1 MPYIPTRDGD
11 TIFIADPEEAR
22 KKYEEQFGVEAT
34 EAAAPPAQPQQQQQ
48 PKEEKKEGNQFLN
61 LLRRNIGTGIS
72 LSPLPGAPILGAL
85 SQVPVDKEGTTAG
98 EEAARIF
105 ADAPRRVVS
114 DIAAASDMGA
124 TLSQDAGG
132 SILGPIPQKG
142 QGLEELRAEE
152 DKKIQQ
158 TAVALEALQKTGK
171 DPQGFSYGI
180 RPSVPILG
188 PIFSEEG
195 TYAETAGPKTAAG
208 KLASSVLAAILF
220 DRGVSAAFKAPSTG
234 TNITKILKAKDVAA
248 GLRSMGSYFV
258 KELVPDVVQDAMFF
272 LPDAPAELQAELKDI
287 RALETEEERLLRV
300 QALVA
305 DDDNDFDFYASALEE
320 IQTGAFFSIGLRASL
335 KAGNEIVR
343 NLAAG
348 VEPGKAID
356 AAADTATKQFEPQL
370 ELEAQNKLNL
380 QLEENIGNSTAQLHN
395 RIDQNVQNV
404 AFGAR
409 AGAESYLQKQ
419 EEFIPNLDRIQGELN
434 EIPDVAP
441 QLTEL
446 QQQVSSLQK
455 TLSVTTPEQIA
466 AKRTMLSKRLA
477 EYEKAVRKDPEWI
490 NKSTGT
496 GKKRSRNRTKFEKAL
511 RAAENLQQLEVAQT
525 KFDNLSSVE
534 ASRVTKTNELEQ
546 ATASAGEAFIPFNNA
561 INDARIL
568 VNGLDELSGKRQS
581 YLEARN
587 AQLFRE
593 NRLDEIDRD
602 YRLPGAYG
610 EAYGELKELVETA
623 EIAVASGNV
632 NPEFV
637 KQFVKRADEI
647 HNKVIENGG
656 LAPTLPELPAALRGR
671 EEEEIPKEIE
681 EALKPEKT
689 RLEPKAETPFVNYV
703 PVTKQGDEIVID
715 TDAQINPIENAI
727 EGDDIGVSPEQ
738 MVRATKQYLDLDQ
751 DPTATKEALEEFE
764 KYQADI
770 AKIYDDV
777 LARTGNEE
785 IAERA
790 ATKMRNTNA
799 KKYTEFF
806 GNAKAIAAVIN
817 SFDRQRILP
826 GQYAKAFRTLANLSI
841 GTADTELRMIA
852 SFAES
857 QKFGKDVQ
865 KNLNKIM
872 VPVAT
877 LESNAAATLSAARD
891 LRKIL
896 NNEPGVEGLDRI
908 TAQSRFANQFSVFV
922 ANAKAL
928 DELFYGV
935 GNALAQ
941 FSRAR
946 RLTGFEGRNPEAL
959 FNEFNMQL
967 LKMGGTDVFTKS
979 LSDKATTAKVQLD
992 QGIGSLF
999 KKIKKGEEIT
1009 NEELAGLENLV
1020 EQVYESNGNLEN
1032 LKALELTA
1040 DGVLA
1045 NLQIGSP
1052 LSNPATI
1059 VSIPLQGIPETAAE
1073 LTGQTISGTISGTM
1087 AKFLGKNDI
1096 AKENLREA
1104 RVAGQTLLQLRN
1116 VIGEATDI
1124 TMKRFIY
1131 GKAITDPAQ
1140 AADAAYQLRRSG
1152 GLRREEAIAQDLKA
1166 EKVQIPFTKFVLEK
1180 GKTNPQIFDAI
1191 NNARVLTKVFHDYM
1205 APGEAWAK
1213 RGFFGKYV
1221 LGAPTTAMRGMGLG
1235 KQSYYPGGENVNLTL
1250 FGQLAS
1256 TGDELSTALFANA
1269 RRRALVIE
1277 EVDDA
1282 IAAGT
1287 IERAKRGDEIKKRI
1301 ADRTSAVY
1309 QPVKVGFDQ
1318 ETIGYS
1324 IMDEQILELTR
1335 AVNLTTELTGPLKA
1349 VEESVNIL
1357 RKSKI
1362 PLVSA
1367 FGRDIFPFLV
1377 SPLNGVKRAVKLA
1390 YGVEVLQFGVDV
1402 GRLGGQK
1409 VKDIVLPNRVIDET
1423 KRFESKYFHSDPK
1436 VRIRAQG
1443 ALALAFGVQSLAW
1456 FLVRDGNQDI
1466 TGGLENTYR
1475 ETQGARDPYTMKLG
1489 DMMIPYRYLP
1499 LIGSAIAL
1507 QANVRDMQQFSPNK
1521 GLDGVIAIGM
1531 AAMANTILETPALAG
1546 FEKAY
1551 KALTSMGQGDVT
1563 RMQKLAAT
1571 AVGKASDPYL
1581 NLRKVVVEGFD
1592 PRKPASPVTAFVP
1605 KSFYE
1610 TGKLGEMSP
1619 SGAVATAQSVTNLA
1633 AGAYGVAAEYSGV
1646 GLLAESLATV
1656 YKGMVGE
1663 DMDVRTASR
1672 KALWYGKPGET
1683 INANHAGKWYPL
1695 QAALGRYWAFPDK
1708 LEGDPVAKEMVYN
1721 LIGPPR
1727 NTLFKGV
1734 TINQSL
1740 LNEFNHFLNSEGI
1753 FYDYKGNRH
1762 VGMYGALK
1770 AFIESPLY
1778 KSYPSVDSPFKQVT
1792 APNPLFPLTF
1802 ENVADADWDRKENQR
1817 AQMLKQERD
1826 RLISIAKDQYLFGE
1840 NPGQTYKAPE
1850 ELKQLVL
1857 ELRGGLR

>member
-1 MPYIPTRDGD
+1 MRDGD
-11 TIFIADPEEAR
+11 TIFIADPEKAR
-22 KKYEEQFGVEAT
+22 KQYEEQWGVGDT
-34 EAAAPPAQPQQQQQ
+34 KAAAPSVQPQQQQQ
-48 PKEEKKEGNQFLN
+48 QQPEEEEEKGDNQFLN

-105 ADAPRRVVS
+105 GDAPRRVVS
-114 DIAAASDMGA
+114 DIAAATDIGA
-124 TLSQDAGG
+124 TLSQGASGG
-132 SILGPIPQKG
+132 ILGPIPKKG
-142 QGLEELRAEE
+142 QGPEELRAEE
-152 DKKIQQ
+152 EKAKQQ

-188 PIFSEEG
+188 PLFSEEG
-195 TYAETAGPKTAAG
+195 GYAQAVGPKTAAG

-234 TNITKILKAKDVAA
+234 TNITKILKAKDVAT

-272 LPDAPAELQAELKDI
+272 LPDAPTELQAELKDI
-287 RALETEEERLLRV
+287 RALETEEERLLRI

-305 DDDNDFDFYASALEE
+305 DDDNDFDFFASALEE

-370 ELEAQNKLNL
+370 ELEAQEKLKL

-395 RIDQNVQNV
+395 RIDENIQNV

-534 ASRVTKTNELEQ
+534 ASRVNKLNELDQ
-546 ATASAGEAFIPFNNA
+546 ASATAGEAFIPFNNA

-568 VNGLDELSGKRQS
+568 VNGLDELSKQRQGF
-581 YLEARN
+581 LEARN
-587 AQLFRE
+587 AQMFRE

-602 YRLPGAYG
+602 YRLPGPYG

-656 LAPTLPELPAALRGR
+656 LAPTFPELPASLRGR
-671 EEEEIPKEIE
+671 EEEEVPKEIE

-689 RLEPKAETPFVNYV
+689 RLEPKAETPFVNNV
-703 PVTKQGDEIVID
+703 PVTKQNDEIVID

-751 DPTATKEALEEFE
+751 NPTATKETLEEFE
-764 KYQADI
+764 KYYGEVTKNFDE
-770 AKIYDDV
+770 V
-777 LARTGNEE
+777 FARTNDEE
-785 IAERA
+785 IAAKA
-790 ATKMRNTNA
+790 AYKIRNTNA
-799 KKYTEFF
+799 KKYTEKLE
-806 GNAKAIAAVIN
+806 NAPAIAAVIK
-817 SFDRQRILP
+817 SFDRQRILS
-826 GQYAKAFRTLANLSI
+826 GQYAKAFRTALTFQS
-841 GTADTELRMIA
+841 GPGQREMRMIA
-852 SFAES
+852 SYAES
-857 QKFGKDVQ
+857 QKLGKDIQ
-865 KNLNKIM
+865 QNLNKIM

-877 LESNAAATLSAARD
+877 LESNAAATLAAARD
-891 LRKIL
+891 LRKIY
-896 NNEPGVEGLDRI
+896 NNEPVEGLDRI

-922 ANAKAL
+922 ANARAL

-935 GNALAQ
+935 GTALRTFAQKNRIQGFKENA
-941 FSRAR
+941 
-946 RLTGFEGRNPEAL
+946 PELL
-959 FNEFNMQL
+959 FNEFNRQL
-967 LKMGGTDVFTKS
+967 LKQGNADVFSKS
-979 LSDKATTAKVQLD
+979 LAEQAKTVRKELD
-992 QGIGSLF
+992 QGIGTLF
-999 KKIKKGEEIT
+999 NKVKKGEDLTPQEI
-1009 NEELAGLENLV
+1009 EGLENLV
-1020 EQVYESNGNLEN
+1020 EKVYESGGNLEN
-1032 LKALELTA
+1032 LKAIEMTA

-1045 NLQIGSP
+1045 NLQIGGP

-1059 VSIPLQGIPETAAE
+1059 ASIPIQGVPETALE
-1073 LTGQTISGTISGTM
+1073 LTGQAVSGTITGKT
-1087 AKFLGKNDI
+1087 AQFLGKNEI
-1096 AKENLREA
+1096 AKENLTEA
-1104 RVAGQTLLQLRN
+1104 RLASETLLQFFN
-1116 VIGEATDI
+1116 VIEEALDI
-1124 TMKRFIY
+1124 TYKRFVY
-1131 GKAITDPAQ
+1131 GKAITDPNQ
-1140 AADAAYQLRRSG
+1140 AADAAYQLRRQG
-1152 GLRREEAIAQDLKA
+1152 GLRREEQIAQDLKA
-1166 EKVQIPFTKFVLEK
+1166 EQIKIPFTRFVLEK
-1180 GKTNPQIFDAI
+1180 SKTNPEIYDAI
-1191 NNARVLTKVFHDYM
+1191 NKARVFTKVFHDYM
-1205 APGEAWAK
+1205 APGEAWNK
-1213 RGFFGKYV
+1213 RGLLTSIVG
-1221 LGAPTTAMRGMGLG
+1221 LPTTMARNLTGLG
-1235 KQSYYPGGENVNLTL
+1235 TKSYYAGGENVNLSL

-1256 TGDELSTALFANA
+1256 TADEFSTAIFANA
-1269 RRRALVIE
+1269 RRRALAVM
-1277 EVDDA
+1277 EVDEA
-1282 IAAGT
+1282 IASGT
-1287 IERAKRGDEIKKRI
+1287 IKMEDRADEIKKVI
-1301 ADRTSAVY
+1301 ADRTKSIY

-1335 AVNLTTELTGPLKA
+1335 AVNLTTELTGMSKG
-1349 VEESVNIL
+1349 VENSINEL
-1357 RKSKI
+1357 RKSKH
-1362 PLVSA
+1362 PVLA
-1367 FGRDIFPFLV
+1367 TFGRDIFPFLV
-1377 SPLNGVKRAVKLA
+1377 SPINGIKRAVKIS
-1390 YGVEVLQFGVDV
+1390 YGGEIIQFGADV
-1402 GRLGGQK
+1402 TRLGLQEARQLILPKGTTEA
-1409 VKDIVLPNRVIDET
+1409 VK
-1423 KRFESKYFHSDPK
+1423 KFESKYFHSDPK
-1436 VRIRAQG
+1436 IRIRAQG
-1443 ALALAFGVQSLAW
+1443 SLALAVGIQSLAW

-1475 ETQGARDPYTMKLG
+1475 ETEGARDPYTIKVG
-1489 DMMIPYRYLP
+1489 GMMIPYRYLP
-1499 LIGSAIAL
+1499 LFGNALAL
-1507 QANVRDMQQFSPNK
+1507 QANMRDFQQFSNNK
-1521 GLDGVIAIGM
+1521 GFSDVIGLGM
-1531 AAMANTILETPALAG
+1531 VAMANTILETPALAG

-1551 KALTSMGQGDVT
+1551 KAFASMKTGDPSRV
-1563 RMQKLAAT
+1563 QKLIANAISKT
-1571 AVGKASDPYL
+1571 GDPYL
-1581 NLRKVVVEGFD
+1581 NLRKVIIQGVD
-1592 PRKPASPVTAFVP
+1592 PAKPASPITRYVP

-1610 TGKLGEMSP
+1610 QGNLLDKGIENPLDFTNNVWELAGGGMGVAIEYSSFGVL
-1619 SGAVATAQSVTNLA
+1619 ADAIATAYQ
-1633 AGAYGVAAEYSGV
+1633 GA
-1646 GLLAESLATV
+1646 
-1656 YKGMVGE
+1656 VGE
-1663 DMDVRTASR
+1663 DENIRLSSR

-1695 QAALGRYWAFPDK
+1695 QAALGRYWPFPDK
-1708 LEGDPVAKEMVYN
+1708 LETDVVAKEMVYN
-1721 LIGPPR
+1721 LIEPPR
-1727 NTLFKGV
+1727 NTVFNGV
-1734 TINQSL
+1734 TVNQSV
-1740 LNEFNHFLNSEGI
+1740 LNDFNHFLNSEAV
-1753 FYDYKGNRH
+1753 FYDANDKRH
-1762 VGMYGALK
+1762 VGMHSALK
-1770 AFIESPLY
+1770 SLIESPFYQSL
-1778 KSYPSVDSPFKQVT
+1778 PSVDSPFKQVT
-1792 APNPLFPLTF
+1792 AQNPLFPLIF
-1802 ENVADADWDRKENQR
+1802 QNVADADWDRKNNQR
-1817 AQMLKQERD
+1817 AELLRGERD
-1826 RLISIAKDQYLFGE
+1826 KLISRAKDQFLFGE
-1840 NPGQTYKAPE
+1840 NPGQIYKAPE